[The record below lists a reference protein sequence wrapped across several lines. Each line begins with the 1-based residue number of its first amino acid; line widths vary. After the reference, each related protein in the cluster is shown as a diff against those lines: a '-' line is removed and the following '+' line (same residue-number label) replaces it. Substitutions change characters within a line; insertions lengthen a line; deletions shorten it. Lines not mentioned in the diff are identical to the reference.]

1 MRVSSHIIC
10 SALCVC
16 CSLSLCCAADTNR
29 DEGKR
34 VSDASRESDIY
45 IMYSVCVRWRH
56 GLIGVKYAH
65 ANHARVQRPLFLSR
79 ARARVKD
86 RNERR
91 SDGARVSSVWRRLEE
106 NCVEEEEEER
116 DGGQ

>member
-1 MRVSSHIIC
+1 MRASSSYIIC

-34 VSDASRESDIY
+34 VKDASRESDICIY
-45 IMYSVCVRWRH
+45 HIQCMCAVEKQTQRSEVRSC
-56 GLIGVKYAH
+56 KSCTCDKD
-65 ANHARVQRPLFLSR
+65 LSL

-91 SDGARVSSVWRRLEE
+91 SGRARVLSVWRRLEE
-106 NCVEEEEEER
+106 NYVEKEEEER
-116 DGGQ
+116 HGGQ